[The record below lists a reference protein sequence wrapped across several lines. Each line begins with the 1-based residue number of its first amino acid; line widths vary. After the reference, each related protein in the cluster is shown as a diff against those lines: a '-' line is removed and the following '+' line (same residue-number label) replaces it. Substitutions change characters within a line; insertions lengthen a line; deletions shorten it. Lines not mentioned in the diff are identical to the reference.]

1 MEATRIAVVL
11 GAGRGIGAASARC
24 LADEGYHVVVV
35 ARTRSEVDEVVRTIA
50 DDGGSARGI
59 GADLSDDTDYER
71 VIESIRSTEPGINAL
86 VVCAG
91 LARMGASS
99 EVPWHEL
106 EAMLHLHLV
115 LPYRATAS
123 LRPLL
128 AKRSGRVIVIGSR
141 AGRSPQPRAVAYGTS
156 KAAVAYLVRS
166 LSGDLKADKISVCAV
181 NPGAVD
187 TRLRRDAMGPAASRG
202 VSPESVA
209 DVVAMLAGLKNSE
222 LTGSVLDLPW

>member
-1 MEATRIAVVL
+1 MKAARVAVVL
-11 GAGRGIGAASARC
+11 GAGRGIGAASARS
-24 LADEGYHVVVV
+24 LAAKGHHVVIV
-35 ARTRSEVDEVVRTIA
+35 ARTRTEVDSVVRQIL

-59 GADLSDDTDYER
+59 EADLSDDADYER
-71 VIESIRSTEPGINAL
+71 VIESISSTEPGINAL

-91 LARMGASS
+91 WARLGASD
-99 EVPWHEL
+99 EVPWYEL
-106 EAMLHLHLV
+106 ETMLRLHLV

-141 AGRSPQPRAVAYGTS
+141 AGRSPQPHAVAYGTS

-166 LSGDLKADKISVCAV
+166 LSGDLKADKISVCAI

-187 TRLRRDAMGPAASRG
+187 TRLRRDAMGPAASSG

-209 DVVAMLAGLKNSE
+209 EVVSLVAGLENPE
-222 LTGSVLDLPW
+222 LTGTVIDLPW

>member
-1 MEATRIAVVL
+1 VEVTKVAVVL
-11 GAGRGIGAASARC
+11 GGGRGIGAASARS
-24 LADEGYHVVVV
+24 LGAKGFHVVVV
-35 ARTRSEVDEVVRTIA
+35 ARTGTEVDEVVQQIQA
-50 DDGGSARGI
+50 DGGSARGI
-59 GADLSDDTDYER
+59 GADLSYDSDYER
-71 VIESIRSTEPGINAL
+71 VIESICGTELGINAL

-91 LARMGASS
+91 WARLGASS

-106 EAMLHLHLV
+106 EAMLRLHLV

-166 LSGDLKADKISVCAV
+166 LSEDLKADKISICAI

-187 TRLRRDAMGPAASRG
+187 TRLRRDAMGPAASPG
-202 VSPESVA
+202 VSPQSVA
-209 DVVAMLAGLKNSE
+209 EIVSMLAMLENPQ
-222 LTGSVLDLPW
+222 LTGTVLDLPW